1 MLLKDTR
8 DYQILFLAAF
18 LILGIGTRDW
28 TLQPGFIGIA
38 IASSILT
45 QCFCTWIT
53 QRQADTP
60 LNINIRSPLITSLG
74 LSLLLRSDHWTTM
87 VLASVS
93 AIASKFI
100 FTKLE
105 ICSSSGVFSPT
116 SSVREEAEG
125 KGAESNLR
133 SPCPPWVE
141 RSRNLL
147 PAPLPLLTSTKKHFF
162 NPANFGII
170 TALIFTS
177 DAWVSP
183 GQWGDEWWYALLFM
197 GAGGLI
203 LRRVGRWDTTVAFL
217 GVYASLE
224 AIRNIWL
231 GWTWDVCIHRL
242 MSGSLL
248 LFALFMVTDPRS
260 IPNSR
265 RGRVIW
271 ATCIAVVTFIL
282 RNYFFIPSAVFWALF
297 ALAPF
302 TVIIDTFCQEKQ
314 FNWETNSPYSDPRLF
329 QKVGDL

>member
-1 MLLKDTR
+1 VNSVPKGYTRLSDTVFGYVSDFGNWYTR
-8 DYQILFLAAF
+8 LDIATGIHWDCDRILDFNPVFLY
-18 LILGIGTRDW
+18 LDH
-28 TLQPGFIGIA
+28 P
-38 IASSILT
+38 ASSRYTLEN
-45 QCFCTWIT
+45 QHS
-53 QRQADTP
+53 Q
-60 LNINIRSPLITSLG
+60 SPNYLLG
-74 LSLLLRSDHWTTM
+74 
-87 VLASVS
+87 VEFVASVS
-93 AIASKFI
+93 AIASKFL
-100 FTKLE
+100 F
-105 ICSSSGVFSPT
+105 
-116 SSVREEAEG
+116 
-125 KGAESNLR
+125 
-133 SPCPPWVE
+133 
-141 RSRNLL
+141 
-147 PAPLPLLTSTKKHFF
+147 TSTKKHFF

-183 GQWGDEWWYALLFM
+183 GQWGDEWYYALLFM

-203 LRRVGRWDTTVAFL
+203 LQRVGRWDTTAAFL

-282 RNYFFIPSAVFWALF
+282 KNYFFIPSAVFWALF

-314 FNWETNSPYSDPRLF
+314 FNWETDNCPCLSPTSPVHSLL
-329 QKVGDL
+329 KTE